1 MKTLNHLKQEIAELN
16 VESYEINQSTGFG
29 DTFRFQVTTK
39 EIFSMPIG
47 FNIRS
52 FSVAGMS
59 DNRCCVSFTVRF
71 ED

>member
-1 MKTLNHLKQEIAELN
+1 MKTLNHLKQEIAKLN
-16 VESYEINQSTGFG
+16 LESYEINQSTGFG

-59 DNRCCVSFTVRF
+59 NHRCCVSFTVRF